1 MAEAAKKG
9 LGKGLSALM
18 GSSPMPNSQRPQPV
32 AAKPAMAIAATDAG
46 AGGGVREL
54 PVATL
59 MSGKYQPRRHFS
71 EENLS
76 ELADSIEKHGIM
88 QPIVVRAVA
97 DGKYEIIAGERR
109 WRAAK
114 LAELKTVPVII
125 RDVGDADAL
134 ELALIENI
142 QRADL
147 NPLEEAEGYQ
157 RLMAEFKHT
166 QESLSKVVGKS
177 RSHIANLLRL
187 LKLPDGVKKHIDA
200 GTLSMGHARAVLMA
214 KDPEIL
220 AKTIIAMGL
229 SVRQAEELAQGR
241 TNVEAIEAGIMGTA
255 KSGEGRGANG
265 GNTNARSSGKS
276 NDVLQLES
284 MLCDSL
290 GLKVSINT
298 RGGQVGDVVI
308 TYESLSQLDDILR
321 RLGGGI

>member
-18 GSSPMPNSQRPQPV
+18 GSNPMPSNQRGPSGP
-32 AAKPAMAIAATDAG
+32 AK
-46 AGGGVREL
+46 
-54 PVATL
+54 ATL
-59 MSGKYQPRRHFS
+59 APPPAAAADGSAIRVLAVNKLVAGQYQPRRHFS
-71 EENLS
+71 EEHLS

-88 QPIVVRAVA
+88 QPLVVRAVE
-97 DGKYEIIAGERR
+97 GGTFEIIAGERR

-114 LAELKTVPVII
+114 LAELKEVPVIV
-125 RDVGDADAL
+125 RAVSDRDAL

-157 RLMAEFKHT
+157 RLMSEFKHT

-187 LKLPDGVKKHIDA
+187 LKLPEGIKQRIDS
-200 GTLSMGHARAVLMA
+200 GELTMGHARALLMA
-214 KDPEIL
+214 KDPETL
-220 AKTIIAMGL
+220 AKTIVAIGL

-241 TNVEAIEAGIMGTA
+241 TTVEALQQPTAAEKNTKGRAGQATPG
-255 KSGEGRGANG
+255 
-265 GNTNARSSGKS
+265 NARSGGKTE
-276 NDVLQLES
+276 DVLQLEN

-321 RLGGGI
+321 RLGGGV

>member
-1 MAEAAKKG
+1 MAEVAKKG

-18 GSSPMPNSQRPQPV
+18 GDSPLPG
-32 AAKPAMAIAATDAG
+32 KPASGNARPVLAAAATDG
-46 AGGGVREL
+46 TGEVRAL
-54 PVATL
+54 PVTAL
-59 MSGKYQPRRHFS
+59 ESGKYQPRRHFN

-97 DGKYEIIAGERR
+97 EGKYEIIAGERR

-114 LAELKTVPVII
+114 LAKLETVPVIV
-125 RDVGDADAL
+125 RDVADADAL

-157 RLMAEFKHT
+157 RLMSEFKHT

-187 LKLPDGVKKHIDA
+187 LKLPEGVKKHIDA

-214 KDPEIL
+214 NDPESL
-220 AKTIIAMGL
+220 AKTIIALGL

-241 TNVEAIEAGIMGTA
+241 TSVDAIQAGVMGAAT
-255 KSGEGRGANG
+255 SGKGRGDAAVLPRLTKG
-265 GNTNARSSGKS
+265 GKS
-276 NDVLQLES
+276 EDVQQLEN

-321 RLGGGI
+321 RLGGGM

>member
-18 GSSPMPNSQRPQPV
+18 GASPMPSNSRPQPAADKPSIAMV
-32 AAKPAMAIAATDAG
+32 AGTGAA
-46 AGGGVREL
+46 GVQEL
-54 PVATL
+54 AVSALVT
-59 MSGKYQPRRHFS
+59 GKYQPRRHFS

-97 DGKYEIIAGERR
+97 EGKYEIIAGERR

-125 RDVGDADAL
+125 REVGDADAL

-157 RLMAEFKHT
+157 RLMNEFSHT

-187 LKLPDGVKKHIDA
+187 LKLPDSVKKHIDS

-214 KDPEIL
+214 KDPENL

-241 TNVEAIEAGIMGTA
+241 TTVEAIEAGVMGSA
-255 KSGEGRGANG
+255 KNGEGRGDAA
-265 GNTNARSSGKS
+265 TPPRPARGGKS
-276 NDVLQLES
+276 EDVQQLET

-321 RLGGGI
+321 RLGGGV